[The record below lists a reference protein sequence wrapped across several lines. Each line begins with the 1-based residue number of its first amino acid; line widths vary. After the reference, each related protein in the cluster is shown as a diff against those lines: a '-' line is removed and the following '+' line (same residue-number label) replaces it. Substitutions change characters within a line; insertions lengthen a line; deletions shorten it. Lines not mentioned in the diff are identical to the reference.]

1 MRVLF
6 VGGAEE
12 AWPSMVLN
20 EAGQALSRSVHG
32 PVQQATQLEPVLLV
46 APGCDVSAR
55 WIQIEARSEAQARAA
70 ALFALE
76 DQLGGPKEGLHL
88 ALGPAIEGG
97 HRLVLI
103 TAQQLIAA
111 WLGGAR
117 QRGFEA
123 RGLVP
128 DYLLLPEPETDSALG
143 LKFGALLAVRA
154 RKLAFSAEPPLARQ
168 VLGVRPLR
176 VVEDPAQAQTLLARI
191 ALAPLEIDLL
201 QAQFARKA
209 QRENPNAIGP
219 SRMAIIG
226 MIAALALIAPLPDV
240 AAGIRYH
247 VAAQAAN
254 QRAAALAKQIAPGA
268 PSSLDPVSLV
278 RARLQTG
285 AAPKVAGFA
294 AISANLF
301 AALEQASNVQLD
313 SLAYAPDGDL
323 RATLNYG
330 AFGDIEQLRA
340 ALAATGLVLEEGAA
354 TNRNERFS
362 VDVRIRSAS

>member
-1 MRVLF
+1 MRVVF

-12 AWPSMVLN
+12 AWPSMMLA
-20 EAGQALSRSVHG
+20 EGGQVLSRTVHG
-32 PVQQATQLEPVLLV
+32 PTHNAQLEPVLLV

-70 ALFALE
+70 AMFALE
-76 DQLGGPKEGLHL
+76 DQLGGSKEGLHL
-88 ALGPAIEGG
+88 ALSPGLEGGQRLALITTQEHIEG
-97 HRLVLI
+97 
-103 TAQQLIAA
+103 
-111 WLGGAR
+111 WLAGAR

-123 RGLVP
+123 QGLVP
-128 DYLLLPEPETDSALG
+128 DYLLLPEPENDSALG

-154 RKLAFSAEPPLARQ
+154 RKLAFSAEPALARQ
-168 VLGVRPLR
+168 VLGARVLR
-176 VVEDPAQAQTLLARI
+176 VVEDPGQAQSMLARI

-209 QRENPNAIGP
+209 QRASASAGGP
-219 SRMAIIG
+219 SRRLIAAT
-226 MIAALALIAPLPDV
+226 IAALALIAPLPDV

-254 QRAAALAKQIAPGA
+254 QRAAALAKQIAPNA

-294 AISANLF
+294 AISASLF
-301 AALEQASNVQLD
+301 AALEQANNVQLD

-323 RATLNYG
+323 RATLTYG

-340 ALAATGLVLEEGAA
+340 ALGATGLMLEEGAA